1 VRTENSSIRS
11 LKRSLADLE
20 VYAALEKA
28 GCNTKRWRKVPKKFY
43 NRNSLAVAGDLLGK
57 VLVVFSDGKAT
68 VGRIVETEAYRE
80 DDPACHA
87 WVGKTPRNEIMFGE
101 PGRVYVYFIYGMY
114 EMLNLVTEA
123 KGKPAAVLIRA
134 LEPLSG
140 IEAMRKRRPHVH
152 AERDLLNGPGRLA
165 RAMGVKMSHKGESAL
180 GPNIFVFDDGFKP
193 ESISASPRVGISDG
207 KEHLWRFFITES
219 PCVSKVPQNKLA
231 QVVR

>member
-1 VRTENSSIRS
+1 
-11 LKRSLADLE
+11 LADLE
-20 VYAALEKA
+20 VLAALEEA

-43 NRNSLAVAGDLLGK
+43 DRNSLAVAGDLLGK

-140 IEAMRKRRPHVH
+140 IEAMRQRRPHVH
-152 AERDLLNGPGRLA
+152 AERELLNGPGRLA
-165 RAMGVKMSHKGESAL
+165 RAMGVKMSHKGESAF

-207 KEHLWRFFITES
+207 KEHLWRFFITEN
-219 PCVSKVPQNKLA
+219 PCVSKAPQNKLA